1 MLSFTGLNGEAW
13 DGYVA
18 KKMRKRL
25 SYDTCCVQC
34 LEEWSRAQA
43 LVNGVYKGG
52 GEVRLKYGVFFAE
65 QLRNESPGFKLL

>member
-1 MLSFTGLNGEAW
+1 MTHAACSVWRNG
-13 DGYVA
+13 A
-18 KKMRKRL
+18 KHKL
-25 SYDTCCVQC
+25 
-34 LEEWSRAQA
+34 